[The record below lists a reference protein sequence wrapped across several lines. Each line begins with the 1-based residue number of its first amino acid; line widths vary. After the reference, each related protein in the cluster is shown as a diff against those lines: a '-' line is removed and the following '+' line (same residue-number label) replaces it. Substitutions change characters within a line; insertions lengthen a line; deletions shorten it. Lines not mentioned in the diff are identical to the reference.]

1 MKTLFLVCIMI
12 VMACGGVIAKGTDQT
27 PLYVNGT
34 IGDAADEARM
44 YEIDGTIY
52 TFPPNLKIED
62 QYGNAL
68 TFTALRPGAN
78 VKVIGAQTKGGVIF
92 EKVVVFETDNNR

>member
-1 MKTLFLVCIMI
+1 MKTRFLVWMI
-12 VMACGGVIAKGTDQT
+12 VILACGGAIAREPIQT

-44 YEIDGTIY
+44 YEIAGTIY

-68 TFTALRPGAN
+68 TFKALQPGAS
-78 VKVIGAQTKGGVIF
+78 VQVIGVQGKEAIVF
-92 EKVVVFETDNNR
+92 EKVVVFETHKNR